1 MWSKWIME
9 QRPHQQPAKVCI
21 IHIAVAMGML
31 GWPEPREIAKTIAYG
46 HLVEFFFFGPIKEL
60 ISVTQF

>member
-1 MWSKWIME
+1 ME

-31 GWPEPREIAKTIAYG
+31 GCPEPREIAKTIAYG
-46 HLVEFFFFGPIKEL
+46 HLVEFFFWSNKGAHFCHTVL
-60 ISVTQF
+60 N

>member
-1 MWSKWIME
+1 ME

-31 GWPEPREIAKTIAYG
+31 GWPEPREMAKTIAYG
-46 HLVEFFFFGPIKEL
+46 HLVEFFFFWSNKGAHFCHTVL
-60 ISVTQF
+60 N